1 MRKLRKSEINRIIK
15 ENAALSNEDLICRF
29 RFASLIGTMA
39 TESCINAQSVA
50 RLFSFSETWKNIVTI
65 VEEKSSGNFL
75 QHFWTPTKNQNM
87 ILARKKRFY
96 HFCVFYIGR
105 LKREKKKQKWRIKN
119 EAM

>member
-1 MRKLRKSEINRIIK
+1 MITN
-15 ENAALSNEDLICRF
+15 SNFIDVHTICRF

-50 RLFSFSETWKNIVTI
+50 RLFSFSETWKNIATI

-75 QHFWTPTKNQNM
+75 QHFWMPTKNWNT
-87 ILARKKRFY
+87 ILARKKKFWRS
-96 HFCVFYIGR
+96 CVFCIGS
-105 LKREKKKQKWRIKN
+105 LKREKRKQKWRIKN